1 MSIPKI
7 LLIEDN
13 RELAQVIGDM
23 LRQGQPPPF
32 NCICVERLEQ
42 AMRRLRLGELDAAV
56 LDLGLPDSSGL
67 DSLRRLRA
75 DFPDLPIVVLTGV
88 EDENIALQSLRE
100 GAQDFLL
107 KTEISRNVVVR
118 AIRFAIE
125 RKRGEQAHAR
135 LAAIFESS
143 HDAIVGMTLD
153 GAIMSWNP
161 AAERIFGYKLEEVSG
176 RSISMFSP
184 GDAPDEMPVIL
195 EWLKRGDAI
204 RDFETVRQ
212 TKEGR
217 SVHLAMSISGV
228 KNSSGKTVGA
238 SIIARDI
245 EERVRA
251 ERERDTL
258 LRQVQAT
265 LAEVQLLSGLLPICA
280 SCKKV
285 RDDRGYWTQ
294 VEIYVRDRTNAEFTH
309 GICPE
314 CVKKY
319 RESVTQRL

>member
-1 MSIPKI
+1 MSVPKV

-13 RELAQVIGDM
+13 RELAQVIGEI

-32 NCICVERLEQ
+32 QCIWVERLEQ
-42 AMRRLRLGELDAAV
+42 AMRRLRMGDLEAAV

-67 DSLRRLRA
+67 ESVRRLRA
-75 DFPDLPIVVLTGV
+75 DFPDLPIIVLTGL
-88 EDENIALQSLRE
+88 EDENVALQALRE

-135 LAAIFESS
+135 LAAIFECSR
-143 HDAIVGMTLD
+143 DAIIGMTLD
-153 GAIMSWNP
+153 GEIISWNP

-176 RSISMFSP
+176 HSISMFSP

-195 EWLKRGDAI
+195 EWLKRGDPI
-204 RDFETVRQ
+204 RDFETVRV

-217 SVHLAMSISGV
+217 SIHLAMSISAV
-228 KNSSGKTVGA
+228 KNAIGKTTGA
-238 SIIARDI
+238 AIIARDI
-245 EERVRA
+245 EERVRV
-251 ERERDTL
+251 ERERETL
-258 LRQVQAT
+258 LRQVQAS
-265 LAEVQLLSGLLPICA
+265 LAEVELLSGLLPICA

-294 VEIYVRDRTNAEFTH
+294 VEIYVRDRTHADFTH

-319 RESVTQRL
+319 RESVSQRL

>member
-42 AMRRLRLGELDAAV
+42 AMRRLRMGDLEAAV
-56 LDLGLPDSSGL
+56 LDLGLPDSTGL
-67 DSLRRLRA
+67 DSVRRLRA
-75 DFPDLPIVVLTGV
+75 DFPDLPIVVLTGL
-88 EDENIALQSLRE
+88 EDENIALQALRE

-143 HDAIVGMTLD
+143 RDAIIGMTLD
-153 GAIMSWNP
+153 GAIVSWNP
-161 AAERIFGYKLEEVSG
+161 AAERIFGYKVEEVSG
-176 RSISMFSP
+176 QSISMFAP

-204 RDFETVRQ
+204 RDFETVRR
-212 TKEGR
+212 TRDDR
-217 SVHLAMSISGV
+217 SIHLAMSISAV
-228 KNSSGKTVGA
+228 KNTSGKTVGA

-251 ERERDTL
+251 EIERETL

-265 LAEVQLLSGLLPICA
+265 LAE
-280 SCKKV
+280 
-285 RDDRGYWTQ
+285 
-294 VEIYVRDRTNAEFTH
+294 
-309 GICPE
+309 
-314 CVKKY
+314 
-319 RESVTQRL
+319 